1 MDTLPRAV
9 EEVYQDAA
17 LAATAAALR
26 DELIDML
33 ERTDADTGYM
43 HEGFH
48 PDDPTRYTRAWFAW
62 ANSLFSE
69 FVLHWCGEG
78 S

>member
-9 EEVYQDAA
+9 EEVYH
-17 LAATAAALR
+17 
-26 DELIDML
+26 
-33 ERTDADTGYM
+33 DADTGYM